1 MPSETMTPELLAELS
16 SPLLAETPPPEIQ
29 AQLDKLRAL
38 RQTVVLW
45 LIALG
50 LAGFTITLL
59 LVVTTIQDD
68 VMRAEAELQ
77 TIQQQIE
84 RLGVP
89 SAEVQA
95 LTATLTQTLAMAAA
109 LETARPPQGVDW
121 PAVMRQVGNYN
132 SAQLALTDLIQEHN
146 RLTLQGAAVDSSV
159 VTQYRSQ
166 LEAATV
172 FTRVVIQS
180 IKTAEPTT
188 GAAALPLTTP
198 PSTAT
203 MTITFVIIIELRM

>member
-198 PSTAT
+198 PSTAA

>member
-1 MPSETMTPELLAELS
+1 MSFDTMTSELLAEIS
-16 SPLLAETPPPEIQ
+16 SAMLTETPPPEIQ

-38 RQTVVLW
+38 RQVVVLW

-68 VMRAEAELQ
+68 VVRAEAELQ

-84 RLGVP
+84 RLGAP

-109 LETARPPQGVDW
+109 LEAARPPQGIDW
-121 PAVMRQVGNYN
+121 PAVMSQVGNYN
-132 SAQLALTDLIQEHN
+132 SAQLTLTDLIQEHN

-159 VTQYRSQ
+159 ITQYRSQ

-188 GAAALPLTTP
+188 SATAAPPAAA
-198 PSTAT
+198 A
-203 MTITFVIIIELRM
+203 MTVTFVIIIELRM